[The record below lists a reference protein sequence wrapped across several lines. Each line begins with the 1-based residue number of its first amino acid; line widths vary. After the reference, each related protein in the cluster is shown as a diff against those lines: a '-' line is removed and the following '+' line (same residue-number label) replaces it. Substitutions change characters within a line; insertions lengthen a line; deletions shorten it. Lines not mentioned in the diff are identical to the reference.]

1 MKIPFRTIRI
11 TIFLI
16 FINLITTAYT
26 QNKMKKDIDTIY
38 KQDFKDFSLQ
48 LVRDDSG
55 ENQAE
60 FRTLFINKKTNIS
73 TKIFISTYKK
83 DLRWIFGKSIGEGAY
98 YTYNI
103 IKGFHLEN
111 KLLVFYS
118 CWGVVTAVSFDLT
131 TMTHKTYYIGFYP
144 HTGAF
149 ANLVHSMVAKEFRN
163 IFYFHIKAGQQYGG
177 KANILGYFDPKT
189 NEMYDYIPHDTLGI
203 KVSDIDK
210 SFETL
215 REDKETSVFIK
226 KLLTRLK
233 LVPEN
238 TEIRYLFRFEYQ
250 NFTYFF
256 YLKDNILVEILRF
269 DIEKRQWFA
278 DGYRAI
284 PSEDG
289 EEEN

>member
-1 MKIPFRTIRI
+1 MKVL
-11 TIFLI
+11 FLI
-16 FINLITTAYT
+16 FILSYS
-26 QNKMKKDIDTIY
+26 QNMFSQTKTDIDTIY
-38 KQDFKDFSLQ
+38 EQDFEDFSLQ

-55 ENQAE
+55 EKRAE
-60 FRTLFINKKTNIS
+60 FRTLFINKKTGIS

-83 DLRWIFGKSIGEGAY
+83 DLHWIFGKSIGEGAY

-149 ANLVHSMVAKEFRN
+149 ANLVHSMETKEYKG
-163 IFYFHIKAGQQYGG
+163 IFYFHIQAGQQYGG

-189 NEMYDYIPHDTLGI
+189 NKMYDYIPDNTLGKRI
-203 KVSDIDK
+203 SDIDK

-256 YLKDNILVEILRF
+256 YLKDNILVEILSF

-289 EEEN
+289 EKEN

>member
-1 MKIPFRTIRI
+1 MRTFL
-11 TIFLI
+11 FLI
-16 FINLITTAYT
+16 FILSYS
-26 QNKMKKDIDTIY
+26 QNMFSQTKTDIDTIY
-38 KQDFKDFSLQ
+38 KQDFEDFSLQ

-55 ENQAE
+55 EKQAE
-60 FRTLFINKKTNIS
+60 FRTLFINKKTGIS

-83 DLRWIFGKSIGEGAY
+83 DSNWTTSKYLGEGAY

-111 KLLVFYS
+111 RLLVFYS

-131 TMTHKTYYIGFYP
+131 TMTHKTYYIGLYP

-149 ANLVHSMVAKEFRN
+149 ANLAHSIETKEYKG
-163 IFYFHIKAGQQYGG
+163 IFYFHIEAGQQYGG
-177 KANILGYFDPKT
+177 RANILGYFNPKT
-189 NEMYDYIPHDTLGI
+189 NKMYDYIPDNTLGKRI
-203 KVSDIDK
+203 SDINK

-215 REDKETSVFIK
+215 KEDKETSVFIK

-238 TEIRYLFRFEYQ
+238 TEIRYLFRFKYQ

-256 YLKDNILVEILRF
+256 YLKDNILIEILRF

>member
-1 MKIPFRTIRI
+1 MRTFL
-11 TIFLI
+11 FLI
-16 FINLITTAYT
+16 FILSYS
-26 QNKMKKDIDTIY
+26 QNMFSQTKTDIDTIY
-38 KQDFKDFSLQ
+38 KQDFEDFSLQ

-55 ENQAE
+55 EKQAE
-60 FRTLFINKKTNIS
+60 FRTLFINKKTGIS

-83 DLRWIFGKSIGEGAY
+83 DSNWATSKYLGEGVY
-98 YTYNI
+98 HTYNI

-131 TMTHKTYYIGFYP
+131 TMTHKTYYIGLYP

-149 ANLVHSMVAKEFRN
+149 AYLSHSIETKEYKG
-163 IFYFHIKAGQQYGG
+163 IFYFHIEAGQQYGG
-177 KANILGYFDPKT
+177 RANILGYFNPKT
-189 NEMYDYIPHDTLGI
+189 NKMYDYIPDNTLGKRI
-203 KVSDIDK
+203 SDINK

-215 REDKETSVFIK
+215 KEDKETSVFIK

-238 TEIRYLFRFEYQ
+238 TEIRYLFRFKYQ

-256 YLKDNILVEILRF
+256 YLKDNILIEILRF

>member
-1 MKIPFRTIRI
+1 MRTFL
-11 TIFLI
+11 FLI
-16 FINLITTAYT
+16 FILSYS
-26 QNKMKKDIDTIY
+26 QNMFSQTKTDIDTIY

-189 NEMYDYIPHDTLGI
+189 NEMYNYIPRDTLGI